1 MRQFWSMRTNKWQ
14 HTAQTLRFEYL
25 SKQGI
30 IEIAPDNCLRFPI
43 PSGGQMP
50 ENGARNTI

>member
-14 HTAQTLRFEYL
+14 HTAQTLRFEYP

-50 ENGARNTI
+50 ENGARNMI